1 MNTTDKSPSP
11 PATRDCLLVLGV
23 HRSGTSAL
31 AGLLAHLG
39 CGVPVKSS
47 PADENNEKGYFEP
60 TRVWGLNDIILDT
73 LGGRW
78 DGWRPVDSATLDKTQ
93 FRDFRA
99 RARHILREEFR
110 DDPLIVLKD
119 PRICQLVPF
128 WLEVLGFA
136 GFTPRLI
143 LTHRNPV
150 DVAASLN
157 RRNGF
162 DLSLGLWIW
171 LNHVLA
177 AEIAT
182 RGMTRVFTSYDRV
195 MRDWQHEAGRIE
207 QGLGVTLPGLVDGA
221 AAQVGDF
228 LSPDLKHFG
237 SDARTTLKNP
247 ALPGW
252 IARVFSTLDR
262 WAEGGER
269 AGDYAALDRIRTAF
283 TAGTK
288 SQLIFPAHE
297 LLEGDGEG

>member
-1 MNTTDKSPSP
+1 M
-11 PATRDCLLVLGV
+11 LLVWTVTRTPCGIV
-23 HRSGTSAL
+23 AFRIMIAVMRSL
-31 AGLLAHLG
+31 F
-39 CGVPVKSS
+39 V
-47 PADENNEKGYFEP
+47 
-60 TRVWGLNDIILDT
+60 
-73 LGGRW
+73 
-78 DGWRPVDSATLDKTQ
+78 SATLDKTQ

-269 AGDYAALDRIRTAF
+269 ASCHSDVVESGEAQRLQEESVKESLYMKQTI
-283 TAGTK
+283 
-288 SQLIFPAHE
+288 
-297 LLEGDGEG
+297 LEWMNLQA